1 MPEAG
6 IRGHHLDYLLQIDK
20 AHMACEQAGY
30 SPYESRAIAES
41 QVRDW
46 MKDVLWNMSAM
57 AEQDPENR
65 DTYIDIVGKDRTMI
79 PSIANSFTSALMGLY
94 RLKQGEVQIHADK
107 DGICNACAIGG
118 HCQEDTYDHEMQYM
132 RDVMRVANRLELPYT
147 LNTDS
152 TVSMEPE
159 HLRAVLRNMNQQ
171 ETEFTYSQSL
181 EM

>member
-6 IRGHHLDYLLQIDK
+6 IRGHHLDYLLQIDRV
-20 AHMACEQAGY
+20 HMACEQAGY
-30 SPYESRAIAES
+30 SPYEARAITES
-41 QVRDW
+41 QVREW
-46 MKDVLWNMSAM
+46 MKDTLWYMSTL

-79 PSIANSFTSALMGLY
+79 TSIANSFTSALMGLY
-94 RLKQGEVQIHADK
+94 RMKEVEVQIHAAR

-118 HCQEDTYDHEMQYM
+118 HCQEDTYDNEMQYM
-132 RDVMRVANRLELPYT
+132 RDIMRVANRLDLPYAVNPDGT
-147 LNTDS
+147 LSIESD
-152 TVSMEPE
+152 

-171 ETEFTYSQSL
+171 ETEFTYSQTL